1 MKVFQVEGDW
11 TMDNVRV
18 SSRPDPVPGRGQMR
32 VAMRAAAI
40 NYRDLLVPL
49 RGYGQRMKALPL
61 IMLCDGVGIV
71 ESVGP
76 EVTRFRVG
84 ERVCPLYFPNWL
96 AGPPDPHKMA
106 AALGSEV
113 DGTMAEFMVGSEDSF
128 AAPPASLD
136 DEEAATLPT
145 AALTAWRALVTEGR
159 IGAGDSVLIQ
169 GTGGVAL
176 FAIQI
181 ARMHGARVIVTS
193 SSDDKLERARQLG
206 ADEGINYREVP
217 EWGRRVRDLT
227 QGEGVDQVIELGG
240 ENTLPQS
247 LRAVRTG
254 GTISMIGVLSGGKMS
269 ASLGQVV
276 TRHVRLQGITV
287 GNRDDFEAMSRAMA
301 RHGTRPCIDRVFA
314 FDEMLD
320 ALEHLRS
327 GRHFGKIAIRF

>member
-11 TMDNVRV
+11 TMDNVRLAT
-18 SSRPDPVPGRGQMR
+18 RPDPTPGRGQVR
-32 VAMRAAAI
+32 VAMRAAAL

-61 IMLCDGVGIV
+61 IMLSDGAGVV
-71 ESVGP
+71 DAVGP

-84 ERVCPLYFPNWL
+84 DRVCPMFFQRWSSG
-96 AGPPDPHKMA
+96 APDPQKFA
-106 AALGSEV
+106 LSLGSET
-113 DGTMAEFMVGSEDSF
+113 DGTMAEYMVLSEDGV
-128 AAPPASLD
+128 APVPEHMSD
-136 DEEAATLPT
+136 VEAATLST
-145 AALTAWRALVTEGR
+145 AALTAWRALVSEGR
-159 IGAGDSVLIQ
+159 IKAGDCVLVQ

-181 ARMHGARVIVTS
+181 AKLLGARVIATS
-193 SSDDKLERARQLG
+193 SSDEKLERVRSLG
-206 ADEGINYREVP
+206 ADETINYVANP
-217 EWGRRVRDLT
+217 EWGRRARELSGGD
-227 QGEGVDQVIELGG
+227 GVDHVVELGG
-240 ENTLPQS
+240 EGTLPQS

-254 GTISMIGVLSGGKMS
+254 GTISMIGVLSGGTMN

-301 RHGTRPCIDRVFA
+301 QHALRPCIDREFA
-314 FDEMLD
+314 FEDLVAALD
-320 ALEHLRS
+320 YLRS

>member
-1 MKVFQVEGDW
+1 MKVFQVEGEW
-11 TMDNVRV
+11 TMDNVRL
-18 SSRPDPVPGRGQMR
+18 STRPDPRPGPRQLR
-32 VAMRAAAI
+32 IAMRAASV

-61 IMLCDGVGIV
+61 IMLCDGVGVV

-84 ERVCPLYFPNWL
+84 DRVCPLYFPDWI
-96 AGPPDPHKMA
+96 AGPPDAAKFR

-113 DGTMAEFMVGSEDSF
+113 DGTMAEYMVVSEESV
-128 AAPPASLD
+128 AAPPPELSDAQ
-136 DEEAATLPT
+136 AATLPT
-145 AALTAWRALVTEGR
+145 AALTAWRALVSEGA
-159 IGAGDSVLIQ
+159 IKAGDTVLVQ

-176 FAIQI
+176 FAVQI
-181 ARMHGARVIVTS
+181 ARMQGARVVVIS
-193 SSDDKLERARQLG
+193 SSDDKLERARRLG
-206 ADEGINYREVP
+206 AHEGINYVETP
-217 EWGRRVRDLT
+217 EWGRRVRELT
-227 QGEGVDQVIELGG
+227 NGDGVDHIVELGG

-254 GTISMIGVLSGGKMS
+254 GTISMIGVLSGGTMS

-287 GNRDDFEAMSRAMA
+287 GNRDDFEAMSRAMRQHA
-301 RHGTRPCIDRVFA
+301 VEPQIDREFA
-314 FDEMLD
+314 FEELLP

-327 GRHFGKIAIRF
+327 GKHFGKIAIRF

>member
-1 MKVFQVEGDW
+1 MRVFQVEGAW
-11 TMDNVRV
+11 SMDGVKL
-18 SSRPDPVPGRGQMR
+18 STRPAPVPGRGQVR
-32 VAMRAAAI
+32 IAMRAASV

-49 RGYGQRMKALPL
+49 RGYGQRMKQLPL
-61 IMLCDGVGIV
+61 IMLCDGVGVV
-71 ESVGP
+71 ESVGDD
-76 EVTRFRVG
+76 VTRFAVG
-84 ERVCPLYFPNWL
+84 DRVCPMYFQTWQSG
-96 AGPPDPHKMA
+96 APDNRKLEQ
-106 AALGSEV
+106 ALGSEV
-113 DGTMAEFMVGSEDSF
+113 DGTMAEFMVLPEACV
-128 AAPPASLD
+128 AAPPPHMSD
-136 DEEAATLPT
+136 IEAASLPT
-145 AALTAWRALVTEGR
+145 AALTAWRALISEGR
-159 IGAGDSVLIQ
+159 LKAGDTVLVQ

-181 ARMHGARVIVTS
+181 AKMHGARVIATS
-193 SSDDKLERARQLG
+193 SSDAKLARARELG
-206 ADEGINYREVP
+206 ADEGINYVETP
-217 EWGRRVRDLT
+217 EWGRLARELT
-227 QGEGVDQVIELGG
+227 GGAGVDHVVELGG

-301 RHGTRPCIDRVFA
+301 QHRLVPVIDRAFA
-314 FDEMLD
+314 FDELLQ